1 MCVQHPTV
9 KTNANHKSSR
19 ITNNHQTSPQIA
31 QMVLIT
37 WLHSWGRE
45 TGYVVCSGT
54 GYPGLESYW
63 GIPKFPTF
71 VTAAEDRTGRRASM
85 TPVRKASKRNTCVMY
100 GRWAQRIPGPMY
112 MRLNLEN
119 TKYHNVLHI
128 IFFFMLFSQESPDR
142 GGKKWVPW
150 FKQFEVL
157 KCSFSLQKTTTF
169 QNGAVLYV
177 HLYWTRLLAL
187 PGTVDILGLSLWP
200 AICTIKGARK
210 AASAMP
216 NGLAAHVD

>member
-9 KTNANHKSSR
+9 KSNANHKSSQ

-37 WLHSWGRE
+37 WLHSSGRE
-45 TGYVVCSGT
+45 TGYVVCSERVPRVGILL
-54 GYPGLESYW
+54 GYPFGYPFEHC
-63 GIPKFPTF
+63 PCPTF

-119 TKYHNVLHI
+119 TKYHNVLLCYI
-128 IFFFMLFSQESPDR
+128 SFFSSCYLLRNLQTEEAKNECPDSNSLKFWSVLFLCRKRQLFR
-142 GGKKWVPW
+142 
-150 FKQFEVL
+150 
-157 KCSFSLQKTTTF
+157 
-169 QNGAVLYV
+169 
-177 HLYWTRLLAL
+177 
-187 PGTVDILGLSLWP
+187 TVQCCMY
-200 AICTIKGARK
+200 ICTE
-210 AASAMP
+210 
-216 NGLAAHVD
+216 HVSW